1 VVAMFNSLNNLNG
14 RSALGLVLHFPE
26 IQNLMVM
33 NVGYIEENL
42 TTGEII
48 LYRTGLHWIVLLV
61 PALIGGPLVL
71 LGLSV
76 LIAGGMTS
84 MALFIAGFGA
94 LVIALAVISRNATE
108 MTVTNKRVI
117 VKVGLF
123 RKQTIELF
131 MSKLESVR
139 VEQGLLGRML
149 GYGSIVVRGTGGTAE
164 PFKNVRSPLE
174 FRRQVQQQSEAPAV
188 V

>member
-1 VVAMFNSLNNLNG
+1 
-14 RSALGLVLHFPE
+14 
-26 IQNLMVM
+26 
-33 NVGYIEENL
+33 
-42 TTGEII
+42 
-48 LYRTGLHWIVLLV
+48 
-61 PALIGGPLVL
+61 
-71 LGLSV
+71 
-76 LIAGGMTS
+76 